1 MIKIAP
7 LKKYALRAERP
18 SSRGIITE
26 SYQSLARVTERKTA
40 LEADGYTVQIT
51 QPDLPKTK

>member
-18 SSRGIITE
+18 SSRGFLTE
-26 SYQSLARVTERKTA
+26 SYQSLAKATERKAA
-40 LEADGYTVQIT
+40 LEADGYTVLVT
-51 QPDLPKTK
+51 LSDPAAG

>member
-18 SSRGIITE
+18 GTKKFLTE
-26 SYQSLARVTERKTA
+26 SYQTLGKATERKAA
-40 LEADGYTVQIT
+40 LEEAGYTVLVT
-51 QPDLPKTK
+51 LTDPSAA

>member
-18 SSRGIITE
+18 ASRGIITE
-26 SYQSLARVTERKTA
+26 SYQSLARANERKTA
-40 LEADGYTVQIT
+40 LEADGYTVLVT
-51 QPDLPKTK
+51 LSDPSKTK

>member
-18 SSRGIITE
+18 ASRGIIAE
-26 SYQSLARVTERKTA
+26 NYQSLARATERKVA
-40 LEADGYTVQIT
+40 LEADGYTVLIT
-51 QPDLPKTK
+51 PTDPAKTK